1 VEAVIRASHNG
12 NIQINCEEIMV
23 GNIKSDSPIKDL
35 NFAQPSVTAE
45 KRAAVLVDFL
55 KALANLVELADGNA
69 PSKKTTERQIK
80 QGDTLSSLAQELK
93 TSVGE
98 LLKLNPQIKNPDLIL
113 AGKTLNVPGKSGSQA
128 DTSANTSSI
137 SGSESSADKSN
148 SAINSKSTGTSPTSE
163 SDSKSSVREDG
174 NAKQNFKSNGGLD
187 LNGVIGRSN
196 ALAQEIK
203 AQTGQDMIVTSG
215 RRPADRQAAA
225 MANNYA
231 NGTSPGYANQS
242 AEAEVKQ
249 AWRNGGVP
257 AMTRVLEAQMARGV
271 FISNHMKADSIDV
284 GKNVSLSALQNSPLV
299 KHVGVEGNHFHV
311 DLKTSA

>member
-1 VEAVIRASHNG
+1 
-12 NIQINCEEIMV
+12 MV
-23 GNIKSDSPIKDL
+23 DNIKLENCFKNLSETRQS
-35 NFAQPSVTAE
+35 ATSE
-45 KRAAVLVDFL
+45 KRAAALVDFL
-55 KALANLVELADGNA
+55 KALANLVELADNKA
-69 PSKKTTERQIK
+69 PPKQTTERQIK
-80 QGDTLSSLAQELK
+80 DGDTLSSLAQELK

-98 LLKLNPQIKNPDLIL
+98 LLKLNPQIKNPDLIYT
-113 AGKTLNVPGKSGSQA
+113 GKTLNVPGKSSSQTETSVGSLS
-128 DTSANTSSI
+128 TTGSAKN
-137 SGSESSADKSN
+137 SN
-148 SAINSKSTGTSPTSE
+148 SLVNAKSSTS

-174 NAKQNFKSNGGLD
+174 TAKQNFKSNGGLNLD
-187 LNGVIGRSN
+187 GVIGRSN
-196 ALAQEIK
+196 ALAKEIK
-203 AQTGQDMIVTSG
+203 EKTGQDIIVTSG

-257 AMTRVLEAQMARGV
+257 EMTRVLEAQMARGV
-271 FISNHMKADSIDV
+271 YISNHMKADSIDV
-284 GKNVSLSALQNSPLV
+284 GKDVSLSALQNSPLV